1 MVSDIS
7 AGTQASLAFKNE
19 AGLEDAIIPL
29 NGEFH
34 DEKHVLTFASGKF
47 RVLMDSDSCNSAL
60 KGAADTVDVSNEQDS
75 DEQEKVGDEDE
86 GDGNL
91 FKRKLR
97 NPTVA
102 KTSRS
107 ITTSSSKSRVLT
119 RHREEYMKAR
129 LAIQEGRHL
138 TESLFVEV
146 EVEGKISLFILYCS
160 LIGVI

>member
-1 MVSDIS
+1 MVSDMS

>member
-29 NGEFH
+29 NREFH

-60 KGAADTVDVSNEQDS
+60 KVAADTVDVSNEQDP

-97 NPTVA
+97 NTVA

-119 RHREEYMKAR
+119 RHREEYTKAR